1 MAIEIKQLIY
11 DAFETNIGKDIIEK
25 NPDSKAK
32 EKTQRLANDLGDAIV
47 KWIEDQEFTITN
59 SEQSVLTK
67 PKVYAGVSAFGGPV
81 TVTVPPKFIK
91 TGQKDSS
98 KGAIS
103 SNPLAATES
112 SKSTVQLKKPKGH
125 KKPKTW
131 NNK

>member
-67 PKVYAGVSAFGGPV
+67 PEVLAGISAFGGPV
-81 TVTVPPKFIK
+81 TVTVPPEVI
-91 TGQKDSS
+91 TTSQKNQK
-98 KGAIS
+98 KGPSS
-103 SNPLAATES
+103 SNPKAALES
-112 SKSTVQLKKPKGH
+112 TKSVVQLINTSGNRKVK
-125 KKPKTW
+125 
-131 NNK
+131 